1 MSNMGEAGKTEYMPS
16 SDAGKTEYMPGSD
29 AGKTEYMPS
38 NDAGKTEYMPSTEA
52 GKTEYMGNTNV
63 VKAENVSIDSSSE
76 RKETS
81 KKASS
86 TINKG
91 NTDEKKK
98 YTFRKTIKTNNHTY
112 LIVQNE
118 DYKKKELFY
127 VKDENGATYYLKK
140 DRAGDSVM
148 YRAVDSDRQHI
159 YYIKEYGYSYKNKE
173 MFKDIGDFLLSC
185 KHPGITRLLD
195 YGELNEVDV
204 KGSIKSMQRWYFI
217 YPEYKPLIRPDEAT
231 FKIWVNTLNEALNE
245 VHKNGLVHRDI
256 KPSNIMIDPK
266 TKLPVIIDFDAAAT
280 LNYKADG
287 KIYAETNGAYITP
300 EYAAPETR
308 IESSGYAEPAS
319 DYFSLGVTFAEIYSG
334 MNIAKP
340 GVKSKSLFKNARD
353 LNRQVLNNEVNYPQ
367 SVEDNRN
374 VLKLIRA
381 LMCYNWRDRAGYNEV
396 KEWLKDPE
404 GFKHEASS
412 ANKVKFKYS
421 IGTEVFSNSQELAE
435 YLAIHTSECI
445 KQWEQGNLF
454 EYIEAAK
461 DDFEFIYNGFRE
473 IKEDYEAEK
482 KERGEEDRKTY
493 QSWQKPFAYAIVHI
507 LDPFVGLSWNDKIYP
522 WDNKGI
528 KEAASAIV
536 NDVYTNRKDFDPLF
550 AGNFIIKY
558 IPKLN
563 NEENNKKLRNRL
575 NVVSSANNV
584 DLKKLLF
591 AEILSPSTLVK
602 SVTGGKKTSFSQY
615 IDMIKED
622 VVNGGIDRAV
632 GHYYSKG
639 GGESTLSSFV
649 DLCNNTYVVDA
660 MLISSGYKGLED
672 VLSQKNTGK
681 KSIKDVYNAIGIL
694 SAFFDEDFKDDVLK
708 SKQGIPA
715 YFLWHMQNC
724 EKENDKKNIFAKRG
738 SLAEQIVEQIYLSED
753 DYKEIIDRDSSPA
766 MWQALGAFYSDLKE
780 KIDIFYDFLIYDDE
794 AYEQYAEG
802 LGNKRNYIVYL
813 EYGLKVYR
821 FFDCFR
827 INSVAKKDLKSSAK
841 GLSIDDEPIEYVD
854 VDIVPPNM
862 SMPVDNDVNTDPP
875 QKEDLR
881 RKKGNTDTEESPV
894 DPLANEKP
902 EDIIW
907 TEANCTTMSMTSAM
921 MPFLPK
927 AIMR

>member
-1 MSNMGEAGKTEYMPS
+1 MNNMGDAGKTEYMPS
-16 SDAGKTEYMPGSD
+16 SDAGKTEYMPSSD
-29 AGKTEYMPS
+29 AGKTEYMLS
-38 NDAGKTEYMPSTEA
+38 SDAGKTEDMPSTEA
-52 GKTEYMGNTNV
+52 SKTEYMGNKNI
-63 VKAENVSIDSSSE
+63 VKAENVSVDSTSE
-76 RKETS
+76 SKKTSVKTDTTKETS
-81 KKASS
+81 DTA
-86 TINKG
+86 
-91 NTDEKKK
+91 EKRK

-118 DYKKKELFY
+118 DYKKKDLFY

-140 DRAGDSVM
+140 DRTGDSVLF
-148 YRAVDSDRQHI
+148 RAVDSKRQHI
-159 YYIKEYGYSYKNKE
+159 YYIKEYDYSYKNKE

-195 YGELNEVDV
+195 FGELNEVDA
-204 KGSIKSMQRWYFI
+204 KGSIKPMQRWYFI
-217 YPEYKPLIRPDEAT
+217 YPEYKPLFKPDETT

-256 KPSNIMIDPK
+256 KPSNIMLDPQ
-266 TKLPVIIDFDAAAT
+266 TKMPVIIDFDAAAT

-340 GVKSKSLFKNARD
+340 GTRSKSLFKNARD

-374 VLKLIRA
+374 ILKLVRA
-381 LMCYNWRDRAGYNEV
+381 LMYYNWRDRAGYSEV
-396 KEWLKDPE
+396 KEWLNDPD
-404 GFKHEASS
+404 GFKHQASS
-412 ANKVKFKYS
+412 SNKAKFKYS

-435 YLAIHTSECI
+435 YLAIHSSECI
-445 KQWEQGNLF
+445 KQWEQGNLYK
-454 EYIEAAK
+454 YIEAAK
-461 DDFEFIYNGFRE
+461 DDFELIYNGFRE
-473 IKEDYEAEK
+473 IREDYEAEK
-482 KERGEEDRKTY
+482 KRHGKEEGRTY
-493 QSWQKPFAYAIVHI
+493 QTWQKPYAYAIVHV
-507 LDPFVGLSWNDKIYP
+507 LDPFVGLSWNDKVYP

-528 KEAASAIV
+528 KEASLAIV

-575 NVVSSANNV
+575 NIVSSANNV

-591 AEILSPSTLVK
+591 AEVLCPSTLVK
-602 SVTGGKKTSFSQY
+602 SVTGGKRTSFSQY
-615 IDMIKED
+615 IEMIKED
-622 VVNGGIDRAV
+622 VRNGGIDRAI
-632 GHYYSKG
+632 GHYYSKR
-639 GGESTLSSFV
+639 GGESILAAFV

-672 VLSQKNTGK
+672 VLSQKNTGEK
-681 KSIKDVYNAIGIL
+681 NIKDVFNAIGIL
-694 SAFFDEDFKDDVLK
+694 SAFFDEDFKDDVLE

-724 EKENDKKNIFAKRG
+724 ERENDKKNIFAERG
-738 SLAEQIVEQIYLSED
+738 SLAEQIVEQIYLSEN
-753 DYKEIIDRDSSPA
+753 DYNEIIDRDSSPA
-766 MWQALGAFYSDLKE
+766 MWQALGAFYYDLKE
-780 KIDIFYDFLIYDDE
+780 KIDIFYDFLVYDDE
-794 AYEQYAEG
+794 ASEQYSEG

-813 EYGLKVYR
+813 QYGLKVYR
-821 FFDCFR
+821 FFDSFR
-827 INSVAKKDLKSSAK
+827 INSVAKKDLKGSAK

-862 SMPVDNDVNTDPP
+862 SMPVDNDVNKEPL
-875 QKEDLR
+875 KREDLR
-881 RKKGNTDTEESPV
+881 SSTEDTKTEIPPV
-894 DPLANEKP
+894 EPFANEKP

-907 TEANCTTMSMTSAM
+907 TETSCTTMSMTSAM